1 MLLAKQI
8 SRVTLF
14 LVLVCYLTPSKAQIN
29 SPFSR
34 YGLGNEV
41 LNGQNATSQAM
52 GGFSSAFNST
62 MSGSYG
68 QSVNFNNPASY
79 SQHYMT
85 TFDIAMSLNQT
96 TLKRTDPAAREKSA
110 YLVPNYLAIGVPIS
124 KEKKIGFA
132 FGLQPLTS
140 IKYSVNEITNFNG
153 VDTLLNNYRGDGGLN
168 QVFVGVAKG
177 WKYLSIGL
185 NTGYNFGRKDIETY
199 KSISYIPD
207 SSFFYQSKSS
217 TKTSYAGAF
226 LKLGVQGEFPI
237 YTIDRPATKEK
248 TEYTISYGAT
258 YTLDQTLKARQDL
271 TRTIGTYTAN
281 TETPVDTALSVTNQK
296 GNITLPSFSSIGFAL
311 HKKQVVARGSYDQW
325 VFGMELNQAA
335 WKDSYTFYGKKDPL
349 SNSYMIRGGIQYNPD
364 PYAFENYWS
373 TVIYRAGFFSGKDYV
388 NIDNNGLKI
397 TGLTLGLGL
406 PIRKYR
412 SYDYQFTILNLALQI
427 GQRGSSVNNFKESFL
442 QFTLGYSLSDVW
454 FNKRKYD

>member
-34 YGLGNEV
+34 YGLGNQV
-41 LNGQNATSQAM
+41 LNGQNAASQAM

-68 QSVNFNNPASY
+68 QSVNFSNPASY

-85 TFDIAMSLNQT
+85 TFDIAMSLDQT
-96 TLKRTDPAAREKSA
+96 TLKRTEPAAREKSA
-110 YLVPNYLAIGVPIS
+110 YLIPNYLAIGVPIS

-140 IKYSVNEITNFNG
+140 IKYSVNEIVNFNG
-153 VDTLLNNYRGDGGLN
+153 RDTLLNNYRGDGGLN
-168 QVFVGVAKG
+168 QVFVGFAKG

-217 TKTSYAGAF
+217 TKTSYAGVF
-226 LKLGVQGEFPI
+226 LKIGIQGEFPI
-237 YTIDRPATKEK
+237 YSKDRPATKEK

-281 TETPVDTALSVTNQK
+281 TETPVDTVLSVANQK
-296 GNITLPSFSSIGFAL
+296 GNITLPSLSSIGLAL

-335 WKDSYTFYGKKDPL
+335 WKDSYTFYGKTDPL

-373 TVIYRAGFFSGKDYV
+373 TVIYRAGFFHGKDYV
-388 NIDNNGLKI
+388 NIDNNGLKV
-397 TGLTLGLGL
+397 TGFTFGLGM

-427 GQRGSSVNNFKESFL
+427 GQRGSGVNNFRESYF
-442 QFTLGYSLSDVW
+442 QFTVGYSLSDVW

>member
-8 SRVTLF
+8 SKVTIL
-14 LVLVCYLTPSKAQIN
+14 LVLVGYFTPTKAQIN

-41 LNGQNATSQAM
+41 LNGQNATSQGM
-52 GGFSSAFNST
+52 GGFSTAFSSS

-68 QSVNFNNPASY
+68 QSININNPATY
-79 SQHYMT
+79 GHHYMT
-85 TFDIAMSLNQT
+85 TFDIALSLNQT
-96 TLKRTDPAAREKSA
+96 TLQRTTPAGREKSA

-132 FGLQPLTS
+132 FGLKPLTS
-140 IKYSVNEITNFNG
+140 IHYSVNELSNINAN
-153 VDTLLNNYRGDGGLN
+153 DTVLNNYKGDGGLN
-168 QVFVGVAKG
+168 QVFIGVGKA
-177 WKYLSIGL
+177 WKYLSVGF

-199 KSISYIPD
+199 KTVFYNPD
-207 SSFFYQSKSS
+207 STYFYQSKSS
-217 TKTSYAGAF
+217 TKTNFGGAF
-226 LKLGVQGEFPI
+226 LKLGIQGEFPI
-237 YTIDRPATKEK
+237 YKIDHPTTKEK

-258 YTLDQTLKARQDL
+258 YSLDQNLRARQDI
-271 TRTIGTYTAN
+271 TRSIGTFTAN
-281 TETPVDTALSVTNQK
+281 TETPLDTAISIS
-296 GNITLPSFSSIGFAL
+296 NIVGRINMPSFIATGIAI
-311 HKKQVVARGSYDQW
+311 HKKQVVARGSYDQL
-325 VFGMELNQAA
+325 VVGLELNQSA
-335 WKDSYTFYGKKDPL
+335 WKDAYSFYGKRDPL
-349 SNSYMIRGGIQYNPD
+349 SNAYMIRGGIQYNPD

-388 NIDNNGLKI
+388 NIDNNGLKV
-397 TGLTLGLGL
+397 TGFTLGMGL

-427 GQRGSSVNNFKESFL
+427 GQRGSSVNNFKESYM

>member
-1 MLLAKQI
+1 MLSAKQI
-8 SRVTLF
+8 SRVTIL
-14 LVLVCYLTPSKAQIN
+14 LVLVCYLTPTKAQIN

-41 LNGQNATSQAM
+41 MNGQNAASQGM
-52 GGFSSAFNST
+52 GGFSSAFNSS
-62 MSGSYG
+62 MNGSYG
-68 QSVNFNNPASY
+68 QSVNINNPASY
-79 SQHYMT
+79 GHLFMT
-85 TFDIAMSLNQT
+85 TFDIAMSINQT
-96 TLKRTDPAAREKSA
+96 TLKRTTPAGNEKSA

-140 IKYSVNEITNFNG
+140 IHYSVNELAQINAK
-153 VDTLLNNYRGDGGLN
+153 DTLLNNYKGDGGLN
-168 QVFVGVAKG
+168 QVFIGVGKA
-177 WKYLSIGL
+177 WKYMSLGF

-199 KSISYIPD
+199 KTILYNPD
-207 SSFFYQSKSS
+207 STFFYQSKSS
-217 TKTSYAGAF
+217 TKTNFGGAF
-226 LKLGVQGEFPI
+226 LKLGIQGEFPI
-237 YTIDRPATKEK
+237 HTIDRPATKEK
-248 TEYTISYGAT
+248 TEYAISYGAT
-258 YTLDQTLKARQDL
+258 YSLDQSLRARQDI
-271 TRTIGTYTAN
+271 TRSIGTFTAN
-281 TETPVDTALSVTNQK
+281 TETALDTAISTTNNA
-296 GNITLPSFSSIGFAL
+296 GRIDIPSFISAGIAL
-311 HKKQVVARGSYDQW
+311 HKKQVVARGTYDQW
-325 VFGMELNQAA
+325 VFGMELNQSN
-335 WKDSYTFYGKKDPL
+335 WKDTYTFYGKRDPL

-388 NIDNNGLKI
+388 NIDNNGLKV
-397 TGLTLGLGL
+397 TGFTLGMGL

-427 GQRGSSVNNFKESFL
+427 GQRGSSVNNFKESYL